1 MIRENRWKMVD
12 NFRRKLFLKNELKKF
27 ILKSLIK
34 NNNVPLTYRY
44 FALYNKS
51 KLARASSLTQH
62 KNKCVRTGRVWSTVK
77 NVNYS
82 RFLFRTESNKG
93 NLPGFRRA
101 SW

>member
-1 MIRENRWKMVD
+1 MIRENRWKLID
-12 NFRRKLFLKNELKKF
+12 NLKRKLFLKSEIKKI
-27 ILKSLIK
+27 ILKGIIK
-34 NNNVPLTYRY
+34 NTFLPRTYRY

-51 KLARASSLTQH
+51 KLSRLGTIVQQ

-77 NVNYS
+77 LTRYS
-82 RFLFRTESNKG
+82 RFVFRTESYNG